1 MSEDFDR
8 FLERLTENLQYIQI
22 GVQDFTSSEFYICDP
37 MDQAKAPISTPI
49 APGCYP
55 VYVVQK
61 DWTHHSKVE
70 PSPHN
75 ARFEVWFN
83 DTEPTQWRQLIPEGD
98 YAFSAEFGS
107 MAFLD
112 KRLMDCLRPINE
124 KGELF
129 DEYLSHQIYD
139 ENNKPRYDTKV
150 KIDDNHQFFVAYSG
164 AGNGMYP
171 AFAGHD
177 DSGKLLRI
185 SVDFEL

>member
-1 MSEDFDR
+1 MSEEFER
-8 FLERLTENLQYIQI
+8 FLARLTEDLQYTQI
-22 GVQDFTSSEFYICDP
+22 GVQNFTSSELYICDP

-49 APGCYP
+49 TPGAYP
-55 VYVVQK
+55 LYVVRK
-61 DWTHHSKVE
+61 DWTYHSEVE

-75 ARFEVWFN
+75 ARFEVWFY
-83 DTEPTQWRQLIPEGD
+83 DTEPAEWKQLIPEGD

-112 KRLMDCLRPINE
+112 KRLMDCLTPINE

-129 DEYLSHQIYD
+129 DEYLSHQLYGED
-139 ENNKPRYDTKV
+139 NKPRNDTEV
-150 KIDDNHQFFVAYSG
+150 KIDENYQFFVVYSG

-177 DSGKLLRI
+177 ESGKLLRI